1 MTADDLLS
9 QEEVAKLLK
18 VTTGTLANYR
28 VTGKGPRY
36 IKGGR
41 IQYRRADVDQY
52 IQGLVRGSTSEV
64 AA

>member
-1 MTADDLLS
+1 MTSDDLLS

-28 VTGKGPRY
+28 VTGKGPRFV
-36 IKGGR
+36 KGGR
-41 IQYRRADVDQY
+41 IQYRRSDGNSY
-52 IQGLVRGSTSEV
+52 IEGLVRASTSEV

>member
-1 MTADDLLS
+1 MTSDDLLS

-28 VTGKGPRY
+28 VTGKGPRFV
-36 IKGGR
+36 KGGR
-41 IQYRRADVDQY
+41 IQYRRSDVNSY
-52 IQGLVRGSTSEV
+52 IEGLVRASTSEV